1 MCIHICVGYVYLHK
15 PLNETQKLIPGNRI
29 RVHFTHSGV
38 RAVVRAAAIGHS
50 FLGNSRN
57 RGFF

>member
-1 MCIHICVGYVYLHK
+1 MYVYVYLHK
-15 PLNETQKLIPGNRI
+15 PLSETQKLIPGNRI

-50 FLGNSRN
+50 FLGNSLN